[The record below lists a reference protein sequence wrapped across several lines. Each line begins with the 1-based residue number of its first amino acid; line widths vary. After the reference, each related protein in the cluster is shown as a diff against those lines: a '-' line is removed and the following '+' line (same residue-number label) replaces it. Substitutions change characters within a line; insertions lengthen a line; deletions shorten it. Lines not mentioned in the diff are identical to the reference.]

1 MERMGSASFH
11 TPSLGD
17 EPSYQAVK
25 APNNPL
31 SPYAFF
37 FKETQTSI
45 KQQQPDANF
54 ESVSKIVDTMWQS
67 LDETQKE
74 KYKKM
79 NEADKERYFRE
90 KEAYER
96 ITGQVLPVSKV
107 VKGHLQF
114 SPYPIPQ
121 VLVSSSG
128 SSNASQDA
136 SGATRCIRV
145 GCGRPSI
152 RNTEWEDEYCS
163 NQCVVLHCD
172 RVFRDWVKEQ
182 NNQGGITC

>member
-1 MERMGSASFH
+1 MERMAPASFH

-54 ESVSKIVDTMWQS
+54 ESVSKIVETMWQS
-67 LDETQKE
+67 LDEAQKE

-107 VKGHLQF
+107 
-114 SPYPIPQ
+114 
-121 VLVSSSG
+121 LVSSSS
-128 SSNASQDA
+128 SSNATQDA

-172 RVFRDWVKEQ
+172 RVFKDWVKEQ
-182 NNQGGITC
+182 NNQGGIAC

>member
-1 MERMGSASFH
+1 MERMAAASFH

-25 APNNPL
+25 TPTNPL

-54 ESVSKIVDTMWQS
+54 ESVSKIVETMWQS
-67 LDETQKE
+67 LDEAQKE

-96 ITGQVLPVSKV
+96 ITGQVFPVSKV
-107 VKGHLQF
+107 LKRSLSTLVFFFYLRSLVFFFYLRSLCPPTHQMLCKMLQVPPGA
-114 SPYPIPQ
+114 SELVAVGQ
-121 VLVSSSG
+121 VSG
-128 SSNASQDA
+128 TP
-136 SGATRCIRV
+136 SGRTSTAATNVWCSIV
-145 GCGRPSI
+145 TGCSRTG
-152 RNTEWEDEYCS
+152 
-163 NQCVVLHCD
+163 
-172 RVFRDWVKEQ
+172 
-182 NNQGGITC
+182 

>member
-1 MERMGSASFH
+1 MERMAPASFH

-54 ESVSKIVDTMWQS
+54 ESVSKIVETMWQS
-67 LDETQKE
+67 LGEAQRE

-96 ITGQVLPVSKV
+96 ITGHVLPVAKA
-107 VKGHLQF
+107 
-114 SPYPIPQ
+114 
-121 VLVSSSG
+121 LVSSSG
-128 SSNASQDA
+128 PAVQDA

-152 RNTEWEDEYCS
+152 RNAEWEDEYCS

-172 RVFRDWVKEQ
+172 RVFKDWVKEQ
-182 NNQGGITC
+182 NQGGIAC

>member
-1 MERMGSASFH
+1 MVSTGFH
-11 TPSLGD
+11 TPFLGD

-25 APNNPL
+25 PPNNPL

-54 ESVSKIVDTMWQS
+54 ESVSKIVETMWQS
-67 LDETQKE
+67 LDETAKE

-96 ITGQVLPVSKV
+96 ITGHVLPVAKV
-107 VKGHLQF
+107 V
-114 SPYPIPQ
+114 I
-121 VLVSSSG
+121 
-128 SSNASQDA
+128 SNPTFNSASQD
-136 SGATRCIRV
+136 STGATRCIRA
-145 GCGRPSI
+145 GCNRPSI
-152 RNTEWEDEYCS
+152 RNAEWEDEYC
-163 NQCVVLHCD
+163 
-172 RVFRDWVKEQ
+172 W
-182 NNQGGITC
+182 

>member
-1 MERMGSASFH
+1 MVSTGFH

-25 APNNPL
+25 PPNNPL

-54 ESVSKIVDTMWQS
+54 ESVSKIVETMWQS
-67 LDETQKE
+67 LDETAKE

-96 ITGQVLPVSKV
+96 ITGHVLPVAKV
-107 VKGHLQF
+107 V
-114 SPYPIPQ
+114 I
-121 VLVSSSG
+121 
-128 SSNASQDA
+128 SNPTFNSASQD
-136 SGATRCIRV
+136 STGATRCIRA
-145 GCGRPSI
+145 GCNRPSI
-152 RNTEWEDEYCS
+152 RNAEWEDEYCC

-172 RVFRDWVKEQ
+172 RVFKDWVKEQ
-182 NNQGGITC
+182 SQGGIAC

>member
-1 MERMGSASFH
+1 MGPASFH

-54 ESVSKIVDTMWQS
+54 ESVSKIVETMWQS
-67 LDETQKE
+67 LDEAQKE

-107 VKGHLQF
+107 
-114 SPYPIPQ
+114 
-121 VLVSSSG
+121 LVSSSG
-128 SSNASQDA
+128 SSNASQDI

-172 RVFRDWVKEQ
+172 RVFKDWVKEQ